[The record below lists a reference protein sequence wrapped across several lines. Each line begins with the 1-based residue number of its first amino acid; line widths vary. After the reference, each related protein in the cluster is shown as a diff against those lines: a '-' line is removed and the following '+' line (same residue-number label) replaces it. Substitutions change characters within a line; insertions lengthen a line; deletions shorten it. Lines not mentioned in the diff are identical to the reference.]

1 MSTRIAAV
9 GLAVGALV
17 ALGGAFSTASAQ
29 DADQNKALFTVVVNQ
44 VYNAGDLALADD
56 LVAKNVTNNGAPLG
70 REAFKAMVKDQRA
83 QAPGRQLRVDE
94 LVAEGDRVIGRVT
107 ETGTAGG
114 ATSQILVFRIQDG
127 QIVEQWTMAD
137 APALRQQ
144 FGLHGVTA
152 APPSAN

>member
-1 MSTRIAAV
+1 MRTRIAAV

-17 ALGGAFSTASAQ
+17 ALGGASSTASAQ

-56 LVAKNVTNNGAPLG
+56 LVAKDVTNNGTPFG

-83 QAPGRQLRVDE
+83 HAPGRQLRVDD
-94 LVAEGDRVIGRVT
+94 LVTDGDRVIGRVT
-107 ETGTAGG
+107 ETGVASG
-114 ATSQILVFRIQDG
+114 ATSEILVFRIRDG
-127 QIVEQWTMAD
+127 QVVEQWTMAD

-144 FGLHGVTA
+144 FGLQGGTA
-152 APPSAN
+152 GPASAN

>member
-1 MSTRIAAV
+1 MRTRIAAV

-17 ALGGAFSTASAQ
+17 ALGGAFSTVSAQ

-56 LVAKNVTNNGAPLG
+56 LVAKNVTNNGTPLG
-70 REAFKAMVKDQRA
+70 REAFKAMVKEQRA
-83 QAPGRQLRVDE
+83 QAPGRRLRVDD
-94 LVAEGDRVIGRVT
+94 LVADGDRVIGRVT
-107 ETGTAGG
+107 ETGAAGG
-114 ATSQILVFRIQDG
+114 PMSEILVFRIQDG

-144 FGLHGVTA
+144 FGLQGGPA
-152 APPSAN
+152 APASAN